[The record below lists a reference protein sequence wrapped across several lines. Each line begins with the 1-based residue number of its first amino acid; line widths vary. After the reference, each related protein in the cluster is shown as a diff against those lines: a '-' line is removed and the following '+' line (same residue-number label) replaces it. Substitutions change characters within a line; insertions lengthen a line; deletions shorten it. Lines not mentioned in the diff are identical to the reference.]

1 MDVYGIS
8 ATVSKIERRDRAHRR
23 EQLLTLD
30 GRTEVS
36 EPQVQ
41 HRSAL

>member
-8 ATVSKIERRDRAHRR
+8 ATVSKIDGAIARRC
-23 EQLLTLD
+23 EQLLTLG

-36 EPQVQ
+36 EPHV
-41 HRSAL
+41 